1 MNKHS
6 FAGAFFVGALAVVW
20 VGAGYGASHPLAL
33 VMTVVIGAVYAL
45 GAFELLQFRRATG
58 TLAAALANIPQSL
71 SREGLTGWLGTL
83 HPTLQNAVRLR
94 VEGERTG
101 LPGPALTPYL
111 VGLLVMLGMLGTF
124 LGMVVTLNGAVFAL
138 EGTTDLSAM
147 RSSLAAP
154 IKGLGL
160 AFGTSLAGVAA
171 SAMLGLM
178 SALVRRER
186 LQAGQVLD
194 SKIATDLRTF
204 SLAHQRQETFVAL
217 QQQAQA
223 LPTVVDSLQSMM
235 ALMERQNQQL
245 QERLLGNQDSF
256 HSHVQGVYT
265 GLAQAVDQSLKDSL
279 ANASRVAMETIQPLT
294 QTTLTGMAR
303 EATALHARMVDSTQ
317 TQIDALLS
325 RIDTSASST
334 ARETSALHERMMGTT
349 TAQLETLT
357 TRVDAS
363 AAAIAQSWTAALA
376 QQDSNNHQMLQ
387 RVEQSQQRFSE
398 TFEQRSA
405 NLLASVGAT
414 LADLQTHQ
422 ASANQHQLGAW
433 TQSLESV
440 AGTLQREWQQAGA
453 HTLAQ
458 QQQICSTLDATARQ
472 ITEQAQTHAHDTLTE
487 ITRLLDT
494 VAEAPRAAAEVIGQ
508 LRHELSSSMA
518 RDNAM
523 LEERRR
529 ILETLSGLLD
539 TIQHAST
546 EQRASID
553 TLVAS
558 SAELLGRVGSQFAD
572 KVDVEAARLSGS
584 AAHITSS
591 AVEVASMGESFQFAV
606 QLFNQANDKLIAN
619 LQRIEAAMDKSLAR
633 SDDQLAYYVAQ
644 AREIIDLSLTSQKEV
659 VDDLRALRQQPA
671 ALADEVA

>member
-20 VGAGYGASHPLAL
+20 VGAGYAASHPLAL
-33 VMTVVIGAVYAL
+33 AMTLIIGGVYGL
-45 GAFELLQFRRATG
+45 GAFELLQFRRATR
-58 TLAAALANIPQSL
+58 TVTAALANIPQSL
-71 SREGLTGWLGTL
+71 SREGLTGWLDTL

-194 SKIATDLRTF
+194 STIATEFRAF
-204 SLAHQRQETFVAL
+204 SLAHQRQETFTAL

-223 LPTVVDSLQSMM
+223 LPNVVNSLQTLMT
-235 ALMERQNQQL
+235 LMERQNQQL

-279 ANASRVAMETIQPLT
+279 ASAARVAMEAIQPIAEA
-294 QTTLTGMAR
+294 TLTGMAR
-303 EATALHARMVDSTQ
+303 EATALHARLADTTQ
-317 TQIDALLS
+317 TQLDALLT
-325 RIDTSASST
+325 RIDASASSG
-334 ARETSALHERMMGTT
+334 AREASALHARMVNTT
-349 TAQLETLT
+349 QTQLDALTA
-357 TRVDAS
+357 RVEAS
-363 AAAIAQSWTAALA
+363 ASTMAQSWTAALA
-376 QQDSNNHQMLQ
+376 QQDSSNRQLLQ
-387 RVEQSQQRFSE
+387 GLEQSHQVFSE
-398 TFEQRSA
+398 TFEERSA
-405 NLLASVGAT
+405 TLLASVGAT
-414 LADLQTHQ
+414 LTDLQTHQ
-422 ASANQHQLGAW
+422 ASANQQQLGAW

-453 HTLAQ
+453 HSLAQ
-458 QQQICSTLDATARQ
+458 QQQICSTLEATARQ
-472 ITEQAQTHAHDTLTE
+472 ITEQAQTHAHATLAE

-494 VAEAPRAAAEVIGQ
+494 VAEAPRAAADVIGQ

-584 AAHITSS
+584 AAHVTSS
-591 AVEVASMGESFQFAV
+591 AVEVASMGEAFQFAV

-619 LQRIEAAMDKSLAR
+619 LQRIEAAMDKSMAR

>member
-20 VGAGYGASHPLAL
+20 VGAGYAASHPLAL
-33 VMTVVIGAVYAL
+33 AMTLIIGGVYGL
-45 GAFELLQFRRATG
+45 GAFELLQFRRATR
-58 TLAAALANIPQSL
+58 TLTAALANIPQSL

-186 LQAGQVLD
+186 LQADQVLD

-279 ANASRVAMETIQPLT
+279 ANAARVAVEAIQPVAEA
-294 QTTLTGMAR
+294 TLIGMAR
-303 EATALHARMVDSTQ
+303 EASALHARMVSTTQ
-317 TQIDALLS
+317 TQLDAL
-325 RIDTSASST
+325 T
-334 ARETSALHERMMGTT
+334 A
-349 TAQLETLT
+349 
-357 TRVDAS
+357 RVDAS
-363 AAAIAQSWTAALA
+363 ASTMAQSWTAALA
-376 QQDSNNHQMLQ
+376 QQDSSNRQLLQ
-387 RVEQSQQRFSE
+387 GLEQSHQVFSE
-398 TFEQRSA
+398 TFEERSA
-405 NLLASVGAT
+405 TLLASVGAT
-414 LADLQTHQ
+414 LTDLQTHQ
-422 ASANQHQLGAW
+422 ASASQQQLGAW

-440 AGTLQREWQQAGA
+440 AGTLQHEWQHAGA

-458 QQQICSTLDATARQ
+458 QQQICSTLEATARQ
-472 ITEQAQTHAHDTLTE
+472 ITEQAQTHAHATLAE

-494 VAEAPRAAAEVIGQ
+494 VAEAPRAAADVIGQ

-584 AAHITSS
+584 AAHVTSS